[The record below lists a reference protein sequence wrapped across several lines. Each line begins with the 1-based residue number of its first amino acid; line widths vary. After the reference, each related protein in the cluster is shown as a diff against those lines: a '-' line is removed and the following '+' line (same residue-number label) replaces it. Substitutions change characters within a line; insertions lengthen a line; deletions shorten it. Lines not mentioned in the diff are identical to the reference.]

1 MILKTNCKYCGKVLE
16 VVASKPGKNS
26 VLYTYRCGHSAVVTG
41 AVHVESTT
49 LDDGTIPY
57 PFQNDTLKFIEKANF
72 RALLN
77 LDMGL
82 GKTVIT
88 LAMLKNH
95 PELLPAIIICKSSI
109 KMQWFIEADNK
120 IGEISQILRKST
132 DIPQLPLVIAS
143 VDLLSRAKW
152 LDDEKILSRYKT
164 IIIDECQ
171 TIKNHESART
181 NGFRKLC
188 QRSITVKRTE
198 NPDLRERNK
207 IKIIAEDLMKYH
219 GIFDR
224 FSLNFEDI
232 GPGKLG
238 MTECAVKGEGIIV
251 GKITINKDHAVKDD
265 EDKVIETIL
274 HEIAHAITPGAGHR
288 PIWRDTAKAIG
299 SDGEEFAKW
308 CNGTSAFVEK
318 IERPLNIIALSGTP
332 IKNHAGEY
340 FPILNILHPEIFNN
354 REKFIREWVDFYTDA
369 YATRMGGIQPW
380 KLKQFKELTDPFI
393 IRYTREEV
401 MPDLPK
407 IDRQVKF
414 IEIENETV
422 RKAYG
427 EVLDKFL
434 DDYEE
439 NDKLT
444 ADSMAS
450 LQRMRQIIGLA
461 KVNDVV
467 EMVEEFL
474 DSDETG
480 KSKIIIAVHHD
491 AVRELLM
498 KKLAPFGC
506 VAFKAGDV
514 STSFVANFTRPEN
527 RCAVMSTLAGGEG
540 IDGLQRICSTLIMME
555 RQWNP
560 ANEEQMEARLPRKG
574 STADKIT
581 VFYPTVTGSIDE
593 MLVGIV
599 GRKRV
604 AVNQTLSGDGS
615 IPWDSDNILREL
627 ANELR
632 RKGRKAW
639 KS

>member
-16 VVASKPGKNS
+16 VVSSKVGKNS
-26 VLYTYRCGHSAVVTG
+26 VLYTYKCGHSAVVQG
-41 AVHVESTT
+41 AAHVEGSA

-95 PELLPAIIICKSSI
+95 LELLPAIIICKSSI

-152 LDDEKILSRYKT
+152 LDDEKVLSRYKT

-188 QRSITVKRTE
+188 QRSFKVVRTE
-198 NPDLRERNK
+198 SPILRENTK
-207 IKIIAEDLMKYH
+207 IQMIAEDLMKYH
-219 GIFDR
+219 GVDKR
-224 FSLNFEDI
+224 FSLSFEPI
-232 GPGKLG
+232 GPSKVG
-238 MTECAVKGEGIIV
+238 MTECTVKGEGIIT
-251 GKITINKDHAVKDD
+251 GKITIDKSHAIKD
-265 EDKVIETIL
+265 EESEVIETIL

-288 PIWRDTAKAIG
+288 PIWLQTAKSIG
-299 SDGEEFAKW
+299 CHGEKFKG
-308 CNGTSAFVEK
+308 CNGTVEIVEK
-318 IERPLNIIALSGTP
+318 IDRPLNIIALSGTP

-354 REKFIREWVDFYTDA
+354 REKFIRDWVDFYTDA

-393 IRYTREEV
+393 IRYTRDEV

-427 EVLDKFL
+427 EVLDAFL
-434 DDYEE
+434 DDFEE
-439 NDKLT
+439 NEKIT

-467 EMVEEFL
+467 DMVEEFL
-474 DSDETG
+474 DSDEEG

-491 AVRELLM
+491 AVRELLL
-498 KKLAPFGC
+498 KKLAPFGVC
-506 VAFKAGDV
+506 AFKAGDV
-514 STSFVANFTRPEN
+514 STSFVTNFSRPEN